1 MFGSSSYFKLRLI
14 LSNIKRH
21 LSILH
26 RLLQQACSGS
36 SNHWFFFLSL
46 FSRGFTSC
54 FKTTLSSVR
63 DLTIS
68 AWYFCVLSSYF
79 KLRLILSNIKA
90 LFRIEQSEL
99 TDSFIIDNLGYRYK
113 NYMLVVFSSLV
124 ERCLLRL
131 RFDQLY
137 RVLPGFQLRFRCFH
151 HAKVHW
157 IRMCNQIDNLRFK
170 GQPFTGFST
179 GFFFRSSCQRDLKGP
194 AALLIQAGDARGG
207 GAVAGF
213 LKRRRVALASRR
225 QRHGDLRLVDVDG
238 RCFGKRRSGGK

>member
-1 MFGSSSYFKLRLI
+1 
-14 LSNIKRH
+14 
-21 LSILH
+21 
-26 RLLQQACSGS
+26 
-36 SNHWFFFLSL
+36 
-46 FSRGFTSC
+46 
-54 FKTTLSSVR
+54 
-63 DLTIS
+63 
-68 AWYFCVLSSYF
+68 
-79 KLRLILSNIKA
+79 
-90 LFRIEQSEL
+90 
-99 TDSFIIDNLGYRYK
+99 
-113 NYMLVVFSSLV
+113 MLVVFSSLV

-238 RCFGKRRSGGK
+238 RCFGKRRSGGKWSGREGRPHRERRERGGGGGGRWRFYWVVLLGFTEFSSIGRDFYQFFYRFLLWVSLCWPHAVGLVVFCWISEGITESDLGSLHFMLSIKINRY

>member
-1 MFGSSSYFKLRLI
+1 MFGS
-14 LSNIKRH
+14 
-21 LSILH
+21 
-26 RLLQQACSGS
+26 
-36 SNHWFFFLSL
+36 
-46 FSRGFTSC
+46 
-54 FKTTLSSVR
+54 
-63 DLTIS
+63 
-68 AWYFCVLSSYF
+68 SSYF